1 MKKNWYS
8 LLTAFCL
15 ISGCSPLNKD
25 EGSPSSKDVV
35 STKLNIPWQINSTPK
50 QMWISERTGG
60 LVLLGPNQKKTSYS
74 PIFSEALADGGEG
87 GFLGFLLDRDF
98 ETNKI
103 AYGYYTYE
111 KSGGL
116 VNRVVEMR
124 FENDEW
130 KESRILLD
138 DIPGGY
144 THNGGRMEWGPDQ
157 KLYITTGDTGEEDL
171 SQSLESLAG
180 KILRINKDGSFPED
194 NPFYPSPIYSYG
206 HRNPQGMTWDD
217 KGTMFAAEHGSSN
230 YDEIN
235 KIKPG
240 KNYGWPLVRGDE
252 KRDGL
257 EPPWIHSSNDTWA
270 PSGIDYKNG
279 YLYVAA
285 LRGES
290 VKKVSIS
297 SKKITSIVSNEGR
310 IRDILIEDNK
320 MFVVTNNKDGRGQ
333 PSSDDDVLLTVSLE
347 KVME

>member
-8 LLTAFCL
+8 LITAFCL
-15 ISGCSPLNKD
+15 ISSCNPSNKD
-25 EGSPSSKDVV
+25 EVSPSSKEII
-35 STKLNIPWQINSTPK
+35 SKNLNIPWQINSTPK

-60 LVLLGPNQKKTSYS
+60 LVLLGPKQKNTSYS
-74 PIFSEALADGGEG
+74 PKFSEALADDGEG
-87 GFLGFLLDRDF
+87 GFLGFLLDPNYGS
-98 ETNKI
+98 NKK

-111 KSGGL
+111 KSGRL

-130 KESRILLD
+130 KESRVLLD
-138 DIPGGY
+138 GIPGGY
-144 THNGGRMEWGPDQ
+144 THNGGRMEWGPDK
-157 KLYITTGDTGEEDL
+157 KLYITTGDSGEEDL
-171 SQSLESLAG
+171 SQSLKSLAG
-180 KILRINKDGSFPED
+180 KILRINKEGSVPKD
-194 NPFYPSPIYSYG
+194 NPFYPSPIYTYG
-206 HRNPQGMTWDD
+206 HRNPQGMTWDN

-257 EPPWIHSSNDTWA
+257 ESPWIHSGNDTWA

-310 IRDILIEDNK
+310 IRDILIVDNK

-333 PSSDDDVLLTVSLE
+333 PSSDDDVLLNVSLE